1 MSLFTALASAT
12 ATAFALDYMAR
23 TEWGLQLVVIRRDAL
38 VVAGVLAF
46 ATILKALIERKRNRD
61 I

>member
-1 MSLFTALASAT
+1 MSLLTALASAT

-23 TEWGLQLVVIRRDAL
+23 AEWGLTLVVIRRDAL

-46 ATILKALIERKRNRD
+46 ATIVMAVIERKR
-61 I
+61 